1 MQNCKASNVKG
12 VREIEI
18 ELDKLCQLT
27 TCRQVKKRT
36 LSEVMVGNVA
46 KLKEQ
51 LRHSNQHK
59 FMVKVSHSKVKSIG
73 SMNMMNQEV

>member
-1 MQNCKASNVKG
+1 MDKTKLVLSKLIAGDNEVGKSMVKQFEQRCKS
-12 VREIEI
+12 
-18 ELDKLCQLT
+18 
-27 TCRQVKKRT
+27 
-36 LSEVMVGNVA
+36 MVGNVA

-59 FMVKVSHSKVKSIG
+59 FGKQEQVSHSKVKSIG